1 MEWPQESASR
11 NSLAM
16 DSREG
21 IEEVKGHDK
30 VEEMGLWNMCIDEAE
45 MANKFTYT
53 LLLSYVLIITAK
65 GAGKFR

>member
-1 MEWPQESASR
+1 
-11 NSLAM
+11 M